1 MFSPM
6 KRAAELA
13 GLRSLSAMGLP
24 AEVFIPALLEMLH
37 GVIPSLRNL
46 FDWVDPRGNL
56 VRYYFEGPI
65 DQAVAAHYFEEF
77 HNRREGEVMPTFH
90 QAVHGRS
97 VIRSAQE
104 LENPAFYR
112 SALYNEIWRPQGLH
126 TRLEAVVKGSD
137 DRPLGSL
144 VLYRGKGERS
154 FTRDDEALLEPVAR
168 YVARGLEVPSATL
181 MAGDFVSR
189 RDRRAML
196 SLGRD
201 GELLHLSADA
211 LKMLL
216 LSHGGVTPD
225 NVSRSPRREDF
236 PTLSMLWQHH
246 VRSTGLSTDNVTLTV
261 ENAWGRFV
269 YEGAPM
275 QALAA
280 GLPPLI
286 HVNIHQQEPRG
297 LRLRRVIEELPL
309 SPAQREVCVLLH
321 TGRATADIAASLDI
335 APSTV
340 ADHVKKIY
348 ARLDVHS
355 VRELSARINQQLG
368 Q

>member
-1 MFSPM
+1 M
-6 KRAAELA
+6 KRTSELA
-13 GLRSLSAMGLP
+13 GLRSLCTMGLP
-24 AEVFIPALLEMLH
+24 AELFIPALLEMLH
-37 GVIPSLRNL
+37 GIIPSLRNL
-46 FDWVDPRGNL
+46 FDWVDPQGNL

-65 DQAVAAHYFEEF
+65 DQAVAAHYFEQF
-77 HNRREGEVMPTFH
+77 HNRREGEVMPTFR
-90 QAVHGRS
+90 QAVQGRS

-104 LENPAFYR
+104 LESPAFYR

-126 TRLEAVVKGSD
+126 TRLEAVIKGSGG
-137 DRPLGSL
+137 RPLGSL

-154 FTRDDEALLEPVAR
+154 FTREDEALLEPVAR
-168 YVARGLEVPSATL
+168 YVARGLEVPSAAL
-181 MAGDFVSR
+181 VAGDFVSR

-196 SLGRD
+196 SLGSD

-225 NVSRSPRREDF
+225 GVSRSPRREDF

-246 VRSTGLSTDNVTLTV
+246 QRASGLSTEQVALTV

-269 YEGAPM
+269 YESLPM
-275 QALAA
+275 QSVLP
-280 GLPPLI
+280 GQPPLI
-286 HVNIHQQEPRG
+286 HVAIHQQEPVG
-297 LRLRRVIEELPL
+297 LSLRRAIEALPL
-309 SPAQREVCVLLH
+309 SPAQREVCALLH
-321 TGRATADIAASLDI
+321 MGRAPADIADALAI
-335 APSTV
+335 ARSTV

-355 VRELSARINQQLG
+355 VHELSARISQRLG

>member
-1 MFSPM
+1 
-6 KRAAELA
+6 
-13 GLRSLSAMGLP
+13 MGLP

-37 GVIPSLRNL
+37 GIIPSLRNL
-46 FDWVDPRGNL
+46 FDWVDASGNL

-65 DQAVAAHYFEEF
+65 DQAVAAHYFEVF

-90 QAVHGRS
+90 QAVNGRS

-104 LENPAFYR
+104 LDNPAFFK

-126 TRLEAVVKGSD
+126 TRLEALVKGSG

-144 VLYRGKGERS
+144 VLYRAKGERS
-154 FTRDDEALLEPVAR
+154 FTRDDEALLAQVVR
-168 YVARGLEVPSATL
+168 YVARGLEVPSSTL
-181 MAGDFVSR
+181 LAGEFVSR

-196 SLGRD
+196 SLGPD

-216 LSHGGVTPD
+216 LSHGGVTPQS
-225 NVSRSPRREDF
+225 VSRAPRREDF

-246 VRSTGLSTDNVTLTV
+246 VRAAGLSIGDVTLTV

-269 YEGAPM
+269 YECAPM
-275 QALAA
+275 AALAPDV
-280 GLPPLI
+280 PPLI
-286 HVNIHQQEPRG
+286 HVNIHQQEPHG
-297 LRLRRVIEELPL
+297 LSLRRAIEALPL
-309 SPAQREVCVLLH
+309 SPAQRQVCALLH
-321 TGRATADIAASLDI
+321 VGRSTAEIAASLAI

-355 VRELSARINQQLG
+355 VHELSARINQRLG